1 MLVLY
6 FQLGGVDLLVDFS
19 LLVVEV
25 GKLLFCV
32 GMLDVLMLQVILV
45 VLGS

>member
-25 GKLLFCV
+25 GKLLLCI